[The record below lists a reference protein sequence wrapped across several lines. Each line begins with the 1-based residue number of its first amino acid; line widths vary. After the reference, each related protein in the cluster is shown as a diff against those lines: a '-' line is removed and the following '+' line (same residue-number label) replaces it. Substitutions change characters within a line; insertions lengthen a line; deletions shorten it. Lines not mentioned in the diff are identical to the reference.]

1 MPVTDRLPLSAAA
14 GWSTPIRPTGGTPTS
29 TTSKLELEHVHQL
42 ARAAARAAVSK
53 GGDETLVLDVGH
65 VLAICDVFV
74 LTSGRNTRQ
83 VRTIAEEVE
92 AKVKAAGG
100 GSPLRIEGFD
110 TAQWVL
116 LDYGDFVVHVFLDEA
131 RRFYQLERLWADAP
145 RLEWA
150 EAGASIE

>member
-1 MPVTDRLPLSAAA
+1 MGGTATS
-14 GWSTPIRPTGGTPTS
+14 STPE
-29 TTSKLELEHVHQL
+29 LELEHVRQL
-42 ARAAARAAVSK
+42 ARTAARAAAAK

-92 AKVKAAGG
+92 AQVKAAGG
-100 GSPLRIEGFD
+100 RAPLRIEGLD
-110 TAQWVL
+110 AAEWVL
-116 LDYGDFVVHVFLDEA
+116 LDFGDFVVHVFQDEV

-150 EAGASIE
+150 EAGAPR

>member
-1 MPVTDRLPLSAAA
+1 VRDRLPLSAAA

-29 TTSKLELEHVHQL
+29 TTSELELEHVHQL
-42 ARAAARAAVSK
+42 ARTAARAAVSK
-53 GGDETLVLDVGH
+53 GGDETLILDVGH
-65 VLAICDVFV
+65 VLAICDAFV

-100 GSPLRIEGFD
+100 GSPLRIEGLD
-110 TAQWVL
+110 TAEWVL

-131 RRFYQLERLWADAP
+131 RRYYQLERLWADAP